1 MARQQQSANTKR
13 LKAVV
18 RFLLGEAELDGR
30 WFGDE
35 PPKTKTGRRQP
46 YWWRSELRDVTEK
59 MLVELWRAKEQAA
72 PFTGVRPGDFVIP
85 TRKK

>member
-1 MARQQQSANTKR
+1 MARQRQSANTKR

-18 RFLLGEAELDGR
+18 RFLLGEAPLDGR

-35 PPKTKTGRRQP
+35 PPKTKAGRPRH
-46 YWWRSELRDVTEK
+46 YWWRSELRGATEK
-59 MLVELWRAKEQAA
+59 MLFELWSAKEQAA
-72 PFTGVRPGDFVIP
+72 PFTGVRPGDFEIP